1 MIAKNVSQTFQ
12 ISFHNHGAKKKRK
25 GTNFDKIYLQEEMM
39 QAKHRGEKIMFYKR
53 F

>member
-12 ISFHNHGAKKKRK
+12 ISFHNYGAKKK

-39 QAKHRGEKIMFYKR
+39 QAKHRGEKITFHKR